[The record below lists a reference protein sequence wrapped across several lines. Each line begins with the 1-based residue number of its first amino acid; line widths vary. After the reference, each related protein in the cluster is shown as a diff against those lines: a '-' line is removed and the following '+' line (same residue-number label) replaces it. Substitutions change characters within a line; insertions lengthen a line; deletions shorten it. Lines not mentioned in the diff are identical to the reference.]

1 MIARQGDHRIK
12 IICHGLEI
20 KHIFFVVPASFYCL
34 LLSLL
39 ILDGKPVGKFIWPGS
54 GPGWPWHGQPEL
66 NDRVLESKD
75 AGGKE
80 QESHGKEPEQPS
92 EEPTPEPEEEPEEG
106 KEKDEVKTEER
117 LISEMLEFNLW
128 KFEKVLKG
136 IPLL

>member
-1 MIARQGDHRIK
+1 M
-12 IICHGLEI
+12 
-20 KHIFFVVPASFYCL
+20 
-34 LLSLL
+34 
-39 ILDGKPVGKFIWPGS
+39 GKFFWPES
-54 GPGWPWHGQPEL
+54 GPGWPWTTGI
-66 NDRVLESKD
+66 NDRLLESKD

-80 QESHGKEPEQPS
+80 QESHGKEPEQPI